1 MEQMR
6 ETIRDTN
13 DGSMPREPWQRNM
26 QSTIEAKLKEQVDLD
41 PNVTGLW
48 GVKFESLVE
57 GDDGVES
64 VCVNVDTGERL
75 LVHSQYVIGCDGA
88 ASKVRRSIGAE
99 ISGGPL

>member
-1 MEQMR
+1 MDQMR
-6 ETIRDTN
+6 ASIREKN

-26 QSTIEAKLKEQVDLD
+26 QSTVEAGLKELVDAD

-57 GDDGVES
+57 TEDGVES
-64 VCVNVDTGERL
+64 ICTYVNTGERL

-88 ASKVRRSIGAE
+88 ASKVRQSIGAQ